1 MVFREGQSQEGS
13 KEPRL
18 NELMKEENL
27 RIAEEISLMNK
38 FDGTKRMAEITEAD
52 PSQAEVV
59 SMILEIKKVNL
70 GEGESLLKLTPEK
83 LKNLMEQA
91 ENK

>member
-1 MVFREGQSQEGS
+1 MVFKEGQSQEGS

-27 RIAEEISLMNK
+27 KLVEEISSMNK
-38 FDGTKRMAEITEAD
+38 FDGAKRMAEITEAD
-52 PSQAEVV
+52 PSQAEVINT
-59 SMILEIKKVNL
+59 ILEIKKTNL
-70 GEGESLLKLTPEK
+70 GEGESLLNLTPEK